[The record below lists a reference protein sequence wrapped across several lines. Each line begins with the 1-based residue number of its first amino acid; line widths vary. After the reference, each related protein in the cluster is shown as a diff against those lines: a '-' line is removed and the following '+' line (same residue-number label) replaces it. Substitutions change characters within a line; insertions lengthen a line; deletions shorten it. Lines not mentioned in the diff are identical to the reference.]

1 MSPVKSA
8 PSALVPRVG
17 MLATVRNRLGIISAV
32 EPFDGSDGR
41 LHLVTVEYTDAESPA
56 EDQLIWER
64 EPFAKLL
71 EATALPD
78 PTRDAPMVPEEFD
91 ALVRAT
97 RWTALSPFID
107 PDGSEGPLTRFP
119 IASPFHGAIQ
129 VDDFQLVPLLKA
141 LQMPRVSLLIAD
153 DVGLGKT
160 VEAGLIL
167 AELLLR
173 RRIRRVLVICPASL
187 CDQWQQEMRDKF
199 ALSFD
204 TVNRESTH
212 ALRKRLGLDANPWRT
227 FPRIVTSYYYLK
239 QADVLEEFRAA
250 CRTPEGSP
258 HLPWDLL
265 IVDEAHNLTP
275 AAYGEDSDL
284 AKMLGQLTPFFEHK
298 LFLTATPHNG
308 HTRSF
313 TGLLERL
320 DPVRFSQTDE
330 IKSGERVQIEQVVIR
345 RLKSEINARSNPKRF
360 CERIPAEI
368 PLRLSAEER
377 QLAETFQE
385 FRIKVR
391 SLIASGKRTEQLAG
405 AFAVEILG
413 KRLLSSPVAFADSW
427 HRYRQGLAETE
438 AADVAEMRAAERAV
452 REDTG
457 DDREAEGRANHA
469 AKTVGAWL
477 KPLAERLAQEC
488 QAIDRAL
495 EALSL
500 GRADVTPENRR
511 PSYDARYE
519 ALCKLIDEKI
529 RVGPEW
535 RNDER
540 LIVFTEY
547 KTTLDYLKARLRARY
562 SEGGRIRVLYGSMND
577 PQEGTREDL
586 IARFNDPRDPVRVLI
601 ATDAA
606 SEGLNLQETARYVLH
621 IDVPWNPARIEQRNG
636 RLDRHGQARDVTAF
650 HFTSDDDADLKFL
663 GYVVG
668 KVHTIREDLGSVGEV
683 FDAAFQRRLI
693 EGEDARTVLQSLEER
708 LTHARGRAAIP
719 RNAQLT
725 TATTEAGSNGEDEA
739 VRLKALARE
748 LDLDSV
754 TLRDT
759 LEVALGIGVGRPRF
773 EPPDERGRVR
783 LRHPLP
789 PGWVGLIDDTLRLT
803 GRDGQNGAL
812 PALVFDPLYFIHT
825 QGGRPIF
832 RAQRDT
838 TLLHLAHPLFHRALS
853 SFARVRFP
861 GGMDHMSRWA
871 VRRSA
876 VPDKAQALL
885 LLTVEELAV
894 NDLRESFH
902 HWVRTLAIPVG
913 KGGLGRPLPHQPA
926 AEYRQAGRPASA
938 GDTEQGQEV
947 WAEISRDVRELIKKL
962 SDDLT
967 SRLTQALKDEY
978 QEARKR
984 EMERFQSRQ
993 GEVSALIEQQTLVRL
1008 EREIEALQ
1016 AERSQ
1021 GLLFDADRQ
1030 LDELVRSEEEK
1041 REELT
1046 RRRAHYEEL
1055 RRQLAKERDRVI
1067 EHLLP
1072 KRYAMRG
1079 DAQVLPVAVEIRL
1092 PGEPA

>member
-1 MSPVKSA
+1 
-8 PSALVPRVG
+8 
-17 MLATVRNRLGIISAV
+17 MLATVRNRRGIISAV
-32 EPFDGSDGR
+32 EPFDGNDGR

-97 RWTALSPFID
+97 RWTALSPFLD

-284 AKMLGQLTPFFEHK
+284 AKMLGQLTPFFEHR

-330 IKSGERVQIEQVVIR
+330 IRSGERAQIEQVVIR

-377 QLAETFQE
+377 QLAEAFQE
-385 FRIKVR
+385 FRTKVR
-391 SLIASGKRTEQLAG
+391 SLIASRKRTEQLAG

-427 HRYRQGLAETE
+427 HRYRQGLAEAE
-438 AADVAEMRAAERAV
+438 AAEAAEVRAAERAL

-477 KPLAERLAQEC
+477 KPLAERLAEEC
-488 QAIDRAL
+488 EAIDQAL
-495 EALSL
+495 DALSL

-511 PSYDARYE
+511 PSHDVRFE
-519 ALCKLIDEKI
+519 ALCKLIDERI
-529 RVGPEW
+529 RIGNDW
-535 RNDER
+535 RVDER

-547 KTTLDYLKARLRARY
+547 KTTLDYLKARLRVRY
-562 SEGGRIRVLYGSMND
+562 PEAGRIRVLYGSMND
-577 PQEGTREDL
+577 PQEGTRQDL
-586 IARFNDPRDPVRVLI
+586 ISRFNDPRDPVRVLI

-606 SEGLNLQETARYVLH
+606 SEGLNLQETARYVWH

-650 HFTSDDDADLKFL
+650 HFTSDDEADLKFL
-663 GYVVG
+663 GYVVN

-693 EGEDARTVLQSLEER
+693 EGDDAGTVLQSLDER
-708 LTHARGRAAIP
+708 LTLVRGRAAIP

-725 TATTEAGSNGEDEA
+725 TATTEAGATGEDEA
-739 VRLKALARE
+739 VRLKALAGE
-748 LDLDSV
+748 LDLDPT
-754 TLRDT
+754 TLRET

-773 EPPDERGRVR
+773 ESPDEHGRVR
-783 LRHPLP
+783 LRQPLP
-789 PGWVGLIDDTLRLT
+789 AGWVGLIDDTLRLD
-803 GRDGQNGAL
+803 GRNGQIGAL
-812 PALVFDPLYFIHT
+812 PALVFDPLFYIET
-825 QGGRPIF
+825 QNGRPVF
-832 RAQRDT
+832 RPRRDT
-838 TLLHLAHPLFHRALS
+838 TLLHLAHPLFHRALA
-853 SFARVRFP
+853 SFARARFP
-861 GGMDHMSRWA
+861 GGADHTVSRWV
-871 VRRSA
+871 VRRGPI
-876 VPDKAQALL
+876 PDQAEALL

-902 HWVRTLAIPVG
+902 HWVRTIAIPVG
-913 KGGLGRPLPHQPA
+913 KRGLGRPLPHQPA
-926 AEYRQAGRPASA
+926 SYYRQTGRPASSE
-938 GDTEQGQEV
+938 DTEQ
-947 WAEISRDVRELIKKL
+947 AKEIWDDIGRDVRELIQTL
-962 SDDLT
+962 SAELT
-967 SRLTQALKDEY
+967 SRLAQALRDEF
-978 QEARKR
+978 QDARKR
-984 EMERFQSRQ
+984 EIDRFQSRQ
-993 GEVSALIEQQTLVRL
+993 GEVSALIEQQTLARL

-1021 GLLFDADRQ
+1021 GLLFDADRR

-1046 RRRAHYEEL
+1046 RRRIHYEEL

>member
-1 MSPVKSA
+1 MRATHSIQ
-8 PSALVPRVG
+8 VPRIG
-17 MLATVRNRLGIISAV
+17 MLATVRNRRGIVSAV
-32 EPFDGSDGR
+32 EPFDGSIEGQ
-41 LHLVTVEYTDAESPA
+41 LNLVTVEYTDAESPS

-78 PTRDAPMVPEEFD
+78 PSRDAPMVSEEFD

-97 RWTALSPFID
+97 RWTALSPFLD

-187 CDQWQQEMRDKF
+187 CGQWQQEMKDKF

-204 TVNRESTH
+204 AVNRESTH

-227 FPRIVTSYYYLK
+227 FPRIITSYYYLK
-239 QADVLEEFRAA
+239 QPDVLEEFRAA
-250 CRTPEGSP
+250 CRTPEGSS

-330 IKSGERVQIEQVVIR
+330 IKSGERAQIEQVVIR

-360 CERIPAEI
+360 CERTPEAI
-368 PLRLSAEER
+368 PLSLSPEER
-377 QLAETFQE
+377 QLAESFQE
-385 FRIKVR
+385 FRTKVR
-391 SLIASGKRTEQLAG
+391 SLIAGGKRNEQLAG

-427 HRYRQGLAETE
+427 HRYRQGLAMAE
-438 AADVAEMRAAERAV
+438 AAEAAEVRAAERTV

-457 DDREAEGRANHA
+457 DDREAEGRTNHA
-469 AKTVGAWL
+469 VKTVGAWL
-477 KPLAERLAQEC
+477 KPLAEQLAEEC
-488 QAIDRAL
+488 CAIDQAL
-495 EALSL
+495 AALNL
-500 GRADVTPENRR
+500 GQADVTPDNRR
-511 PSYDARYE
+511 PSHDVRYE
-519 ALCKLIDEKI
+519 ALCRLIDDKV
-529 RVGPEW
+529 RVGTEW
-535 RNDER
+535 RDGER

-562 SEGGRIRVLYGSMND
+562 PEAGRIRVLYGSMND
-577 PQEGTREDL
+577 PREGTREDL
-586 IARFNDPRDPVRVLI
+586 IARFNDPHDPVRVLI

-621 IDVPWNPARIEQRNG
+621 VDVPWNPARIEQRNG

-693 EGEDARTVLQSLEER
+693 EGEDTDTVLQSLEER
-708 LTHARGRAAIP
+708 ITRARGKAAIP

-725 TATTEAGSNGEDEA
+725 TATTEGGSNGEDEV

-748 LDLDSV
+748 LDLDPS

-773 EPPDERGRVR
+773 EPADERGRVR
-783 LRHPLP
+783 LRQPLP
-789 PGWVGLIDDTLRLT
+789 AGWVGLIDDTLRIN
-803 GRDGQNGAL
+803 GRNGQNGAL
-812 PALVFDPLYFIHT
+812 PALVFDPLFYIET
-825 QGGRPIF
+825 KGGRPVF
-832 RAQRDT
+832 RPQRDT
-838 TLLHLAHPLFHRALS
+838 TLLHLAHPLFHRALA
-853 SFARVRFP
+853 SFARARFP
-861 GGMDHMSRWA
+861 GGMDQTVSRWI
-871 VRRSA
+871 VRRGPI
-876 VPDKAQALL
+876 PDKAEALL

-902 HWVRTLAIPVG
+902 HWVRTIAIPIG
-913 KGGLGRPLPHQPA
+913 KRGLGRPLPHKPA
-926 AEYRQAGRPASA
+926 SHYRQGRTPASPED
-938 GDTEQGQEV
+938 GEQARAI
-947 WAEISRDVRELIKKL
+947 WAEIGRDVRELIKTL

-967 SRLTQALKDEY
+967 SRLTETLKDEY
-978 QEARKR
+978 KEARQR
-984 EMERFQSRQ
+984 EVDRFQSRQ
-993 GEVSALIEQQTLVRL
+993 GEVSALIEQQTLSRL
-1008 EREIEALQ
+1008 EREITMLQ

-1021 GLLFDADRQ
+1021 GLLFDAERR
-1030 LDELVRSEEEK
+1030 LDELARSEEEK

-1079 DAQVLPVAVEIRL
+1079 EAQVLPVAVEIRL
-1092 PGEPA
+1092 PGGAA